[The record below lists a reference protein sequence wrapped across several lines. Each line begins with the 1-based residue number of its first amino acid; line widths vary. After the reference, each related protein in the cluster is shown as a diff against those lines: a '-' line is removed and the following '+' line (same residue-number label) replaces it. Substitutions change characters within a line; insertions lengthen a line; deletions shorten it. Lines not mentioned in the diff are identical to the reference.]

1 VSGSQEDFAALVTEV
16 HHRSTLAAVRDL
28 GRAGVDVVAV
38 GPSGAAGRLSRYATR
53 SAWAPD
59 PAADPLAHRAA
70 VAAALGGRSSTV
82 VYPGTEMSL
91 DACLRPGDGSAAAL
105 RLPYARPASLATLR
119 DKVEMARRAT
129 EAGLGAPG
137 TLYDGPLSGVGAA
150 ALSLP
155 YVVKQAR
162 PAATDVT
169 TTVIREPGELYALVA
184 TGPEDNRVVAQQLV
198 EGPLMSVA
206 LVLDEDGRVR
216 AEFHQRGTRLW
227 PAGAGSS
234 SRAVGVPP
242 QPAVTKAVAAF
253 LQLAGYAGLAQLDY
267 VATLR
272 GPVVLDVNP
281 RFYGSMPL
289 AAASGVNLP
298 LAWHASVCGAPY
310 SPPAAYREGVTFR
323 WLEADLSDV
332 RHGDRQA
339 LRATP
344 RPRVGAVWDC
354 RDPLP
359 SVRVAA
365 EAVGRVLGA
374 RLRPASVANEP

>member
-1 VSGSQEDFAALVTEV
+1 MSGSQEDFAALVTEV
-16 HHRSTLAAVRDL
+16 HHRSALAAVRDL

-91 DACLRPGDGSAAAL
+91 DACLGAGDGSGGAL
-105 RLPYARPASLATLR
+105 RLPYSRPASLATLR
-119 DKVEMARRAT
+119 DKVVMARCAV
-129 EAGLGAPG
+129 EAGLVAPE
-137 TLYDGPLSGVGAA
+137 TLYDGPLSGLLPAG
-150 ALSLP
+150 LCLP

-162 PAATDVT
+162 PTATDVPT
-169 TTVIREPGELYALVA
+169 KVVRTPDQLQTLLAVA
-184 TGPEDNRVVAQQLV
+184 PEDSRVVAQQLV
-198 EGPLMSVA
+198 DGPLMSIA

-216 AEFHQRGTRLW
+216 AEFHHLGMRLW
-227 PAGAGSS
+227 PAGTGSS
-234 SRAVGVPP
+234 SRAVGVVP
-242 QPAVTKAVAAF
+242 QPTVTKAVVSF
-253 LQLAGYAGLAQLDY
+253 LQLAGHAGLAQVDY
-267 VATLR
+267 VAAPQ

-298 LAWHASVCGAPY
+298 WAWHSSVCGAPY
-310 SPPAAYREGVTFR
+310 SPPPAYRAGVTFR

-339 LRATP
+339 LRAVP
-344 RPRVGAVWDC
+344 RPSVGAVWDR

-359 SVRVAA
+359 SAAVAA
-365 EAVGRVLGA
+365 AAVGRVLGA
-374 RLRPASVANEP
+374 RLRPSSVTP